1 MENREDSSDV
11 KDKKIPVD
19 ERYLQGINAWNN
31 KDYERAFKIWREC
44 AEENHCYSLYGLGMC
59 YEFGYYVPK
68 DIQTALKCYQLAFD
82 NGYKSAAEK
91 IETLKAK
98 VYEIPVPQINP
109 VRIPECPSKDKSS
122 IWSFSPEGRINRE
135 SYITFNVIS
144 FTLSFVTFLL
154 VNLMQFI
161 GKTPFDTFSL
171 ILVLLLIP
179 FVPLI
184 VLQIL
189 NNIKRLHDID
199 ASGHFCWLYFLSFLF
214 FGIGPLIYTIVMCC
228 IPGTKGANKYGEE
241 PV

>member
-1 MENREDSSDV
+1 MENMEDSSDV

-19 ERYLQGINAWNN
+19 ERYLQGIDAWNN
-31 KDYERAFKIWREC
+31 KNYERAFKIWREC

-68 DIQTALKCYQLAFD
+68 DIQMALKCYQLAFD

-98 VYEIPVPQINP
+98 MYEIPVPQVNS
-109 VRIPECPSKDKSS
+109 VRIPDYPSKAKSS

-144 FTLSFVTFLL
+144 FTLSFVMLL
-154 VNLMQFI
+154 LMQFI
-161 GKTPFDTFSL
+161 KNAPYDTAYL
-171 ILVLLLIP
+171 ILVPLFIP

-184 VLQIL
+184 VLRIL

-199 ASGHFCWLYFLSFLF
+199 ASGHFCWLFFLSFLF
-214 FGIGPLIYTIVMCC
+214 FGIGQLIYVIVLCC

>member
-11 KDKKIPVD
+11 KDKKISVD
-19 ERYLQGINAWNN
+19 ERYLQGIDAWNN
-31 KDYERAFKIWREC
+31 KDYERAFKIWCEC
-44 AEENHCYSLYGLGMC
+44 AEEKHCYSLYGLGMC

-68 DIQTALKCYQLAFD
+68 DIQTALKYYQLAFD
-82 NGYKSAAEK
+82 NGYKTAAEK

-98 VYEIPVPQINP
+98 MYEIPVPQVNP
-109 VRIPECPSKDKSS
+109 VRTPEYPSKAKSS

-135 SYITFNVIS
+135 SYITFNLIS
-144 FTLSFVTFLL
+144 FPL
-154 VNLMQFI
+154 
-161 GKTPFDTFSL
+161 SL
-171 ILVLLLIP
+171 IAGLLTNAGPVVALILL
-179 FVPLI
+179 FPLI
-184 VLQIL
+184 VLIVLQVF

-199 ASGHFCWLYFLSFLF
+199 ASGHFCWLYFLGFLF